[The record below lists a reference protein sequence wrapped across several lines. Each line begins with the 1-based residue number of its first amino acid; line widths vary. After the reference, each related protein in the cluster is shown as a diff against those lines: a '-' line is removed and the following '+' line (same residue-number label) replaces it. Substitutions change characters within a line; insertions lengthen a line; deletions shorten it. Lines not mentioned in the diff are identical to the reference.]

1 MNARQTPLQ
10 DLAHSVS
17 NVLNPFV
24 IFTGLYALVALDEAR
39 ISRAVLYLGL
49 ELLAAGIVA
58 GYVFSLMRRSRVG
71 DFWISRRA
79 ERFFPA
85 LILLAAFV
93 GLLIVLALFSA
104 PENLYAATLSMGLA
118 TATVAA
124 ATLFWKASAH
134 AAVTGHA
141 ATAGPLLLGL
151 PGAVFVLVLPLVFWA
166 RVYAGAHTPL
176 QAAAGAAVGTAFA
189 LLFLA

>member
-1 MNARQTPLQ
+1 MNTRPSPLQ
-10 DLAHSVS
+10 DLAHTIS

-24 IFTGLYALVALDEAR
+24 IFTGLYALAAFGESGFRGA
-39 ISRAVLYLGL
+39 ALYLGL
-49 ELLAAGIVA
+49 ELLAAGMVA

-85 LILLAAFV
+85 LVLLAAF
-93 GLLIVLALFSA
+93 LALLVALSISNA

-118 TATVAA
+118 AGVVAGI
-124 ATLFWKASAH
+124 TLFWKASAH
-134 AAVTGHA
+134 LAVAGHA
-141 ATAGPLLLGL
+141 AMAGPLLLGV
-151 PGAVFVLVLPLVFWA
+151 PGAVFVLVLPIVFWA

-176 QAAAGAAVGTAFA
+176 QAAVGAGVGAAFA

>member
-1 MNARQTPLQ
+1 MNARPSPLQ
-10 DLAHSVS
+10 DLAHTIS

-24 IFTGLYALVALDEAR
+24 IFTGLYALVAFGEAGLYG
-39 ISRAVLYLGL
+39 AALYLGL

-58 GYVFSLMRRSRVG
+58 GYVFSLTRRSRVG

-79 ERFFPA
+79 ERFLPA
-85 LILLAAFV
+85 LVLLAAFIA
-93 GLLIVLALFSA
+93 LLIALRISGA
-104 PENLYAATLSMGLA
+104 PENLYDATLSMGLA
-118 TATVAA
+118 AGVVAVV
-124 ATLFWKASAH
+124 TLFWKASAH
-134 AAVTGHA
+134 AAVAGHA
-141 ATAGPLLLGL
+141 AIAGPLLLGV

-176 QAAAGAAVGTAFA
+176 QAAAGTVVGVALA